1 MAIIL
6 IFKAIYRN
14 MKGTPYPPD
23 DPYQSKESNNNFITD
38 TELDDCVQ
46 HNILLKNSDTKILIE
61 NMSELNLVC

>member
-1 MAIIL
+1 
-6 IFKAIYRN
+6 

-23 DPYQSKESNNNFITD
+23 DPYQSKESDNNFITD

-61 NMSELNLVC
+61 NMSE